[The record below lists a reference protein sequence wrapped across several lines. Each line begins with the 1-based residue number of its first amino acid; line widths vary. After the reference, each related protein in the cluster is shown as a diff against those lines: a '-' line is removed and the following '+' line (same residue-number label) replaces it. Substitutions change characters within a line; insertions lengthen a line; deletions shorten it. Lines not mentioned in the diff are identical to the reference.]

1 MSDMEKINRKRCSA
15 VLIAY
20 LDFVCL
26 GHEIKLHGIVCMNLL
41 ISTMY
46 AGCKKKNAHLHRAAQ
61 RKRSLAIPYRS
72 SDGQLVKGCIAAVNK
87 VIQLT
92 LNIIQQ
98 RGSSHAEQVRL
109 GPLVAEL
116 VFHQSKPHQ
125 RVLGAADTSS
135 RLEAD
140 FEVGSLIIITNGTN
154 LKTV

>member
-1 MSDMEKINRKRCSA
+1 M
-15 VLIAY
+15 
-20 LDFVCL
+20 
-26 GHEIKLHGIVCMNLL
+26 
-41 ISTMY
+41 
-46 AGCKKKNAHLHRAAQ
+46 
-61 RKRSLAIPYRS
+61 
-72 SDGQLVKGCIAAVNK
+72 KGCIAAVNK

-109 GPLVAEL
+109 SPLVAEL